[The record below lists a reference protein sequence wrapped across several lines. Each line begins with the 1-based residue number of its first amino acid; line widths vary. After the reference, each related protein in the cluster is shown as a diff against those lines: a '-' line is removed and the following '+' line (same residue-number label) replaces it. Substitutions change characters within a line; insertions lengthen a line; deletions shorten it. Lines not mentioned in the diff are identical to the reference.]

1 MPDPAEG
8 GTAPTPEALL
18 DAVARAAEALGEDEG
33 PLSPV
38 RALAESL
45 VAAEQRRRRSAE
57 VLRALV
63 PTLAQTLDIRD
74 IFGQIASAAR
84 EIIPHDLLEMG
95 ILDEGLQHGRLYAV
109 SEGDLQDIPPFQI
122 PEALCPTIRS
132 DFAIIR
138 AMDFNPSGVIQGVL
152 VTSDDPVPRPVE
164 VALPVGRFDRQMELG
179 VRSHL
184 RVPVILQ
191 GEMVAALLFFSREI
205 DVYRPEHAEAAR
217 RIADHV
223 ALALAHQRLAD
234 EQRRAAEE
242 RERAARL
249 EARVEALTA
258 ELDSQ
263 GGRRLVGVSK
273 RWRDTLALATKVAGT
288 ETTVLLT
295 GESGTGKEVVA
306 RFLWRASPRSKG
318 PFVALNCAALPE
330 QLLESELFGSEK
342 GAFTGATATRPGRI
356 EQAAGGVLFL
366 DEVGEMSLVVQAK
379 LLRVLQEREFQRLGA
394 TRTLKTDVRIVA
406 ATNRDLAT
414 ALARGEFREDLY
426 YRLGV
431 FEIRLPP
438 LRERPEDIPPMLEA
452 FVEEIG
458 RQVGRPAAGVSRDAR
473 DKLLA
478 YPWPG
483 NVRELRNAVERAVI
497 LAEGGLITSEHLPM
511 TIGHPGRPGSAA
523 NAQPSS
529 NGNGGAFPPGGID
542 LEEVERD
549 YVRKAL
555 EQAGNNRSRAAR
567 LLGLTRS
574 QLYSRLEKYGL

>member
-8 GTAPTPEALL
+8 RNAPTPEALL
-18 DAVARAAEALGEDEG
+18 DAVARAAEELGEHEG
-33 PLSPV
+33 PLAAV

-45 VAAEQRRRRSAE
+45 VAAEQRRRRRIE
-57 VLRALV
+57 VLRGLL

-95 ILDEGLQHGRLYAV
+95 ILDEDLQNGALYAV
-109 SEGDLQDIPPFQI
+109 SEGEPQDVRPYQI
-122 PEALCPTIRS
+122 PAVLRPTLRN
-132 DFAIIR
+132 DYAIIR
-138 AMDFNPSGVIQGVL
+138 AMKFDAGRLVRGLL

-164 VALPVGRFDRQMELG
+164 IALPLGRFDRQMELG
-179 VRSHL
+179 ICSHL
-184 RVPVILQ
+184 RVPVMLQ
-191 GEMVAALLFFSREI
+191 GEMVGALLFFSREL

-234 EQRRAAEE
+234 EQRRAADE

-258 ELDSQ
+258 ELESQ

-273 RWRDTLALATKVAGT
+273 RWRDTLALAAKVAGT

-306 RFLWRASPRSKG
+306 RFLWRASPRSQG

-394 TRTLKTDVRIVA
+394 TRTLKTDVRIIA
-406 ATNRDLAT
+406 ATNRDLAA

-452 FVEEIG
+452 FVDEIG
-458 RQVGRPAAGVSRDAR
+458 RQVGRPAAGISRDAR

-511 TIGHPGRPGSAA
+511 TIGQPGRPASAQSAA
-523 NAQPSS
+523 N
-529 NGNGGAFPPGGID
+529 GAFPSGGID

-567 LLGLTRS
+567 LLGLTRA